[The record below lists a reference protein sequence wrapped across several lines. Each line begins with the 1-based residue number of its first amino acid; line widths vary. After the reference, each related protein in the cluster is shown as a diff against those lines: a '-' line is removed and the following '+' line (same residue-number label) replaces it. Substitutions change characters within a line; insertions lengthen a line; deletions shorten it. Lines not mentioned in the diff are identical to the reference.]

1 MLFEF
6 QNVINIEIIGFV
18 LMQLGFV
25 LDSPWEM
32 SRRLED
38 VLEVF
43 KTSWRSKSVSQ
54 AGIKLFL
61 INKQFGLKQLTIQI
75 KNNEMGMRFPME

>member
-1 MLFEF
+1 MLFGF
-6 QNVINIEIIGFV
+6 QNVINIEIIGFA

-25 LDSPWEM
+25 LDSPQEM

-43 KTSWRSKSVSQ
+43 ETSWRSKNVCKG
-54 AGIKLFL
+54 GIKLFL

>member
-43 KTSWRSKSVSQ
+43 KTSWRSKNVCKG
-54 AGIKLFL
+54 GIKLFL

>member
-43 KTSWRSKSVSQ
+43 KTSWRSKSVCQ
-54 AGIKLFL
+54 GGIKLFL

>member
-1 MLFEF
+1 MLFGF
-6 QNVINIEIIGFV
+6 QNVINIEFIGFV

-25 LDSPWEM
+25 LDSPQEM

-43 KTSWRSKSVSQ
+43 KTYWRSKNVCKG
-54 AGIKLFL
+54 GIKLFL

>member
-1 MLFEF
+1 MLFGF

-25 LDSPWEM
+25 LDSPQEM

-43 KTSWRSKSVSQ
+43 MTSWRSKNVCKG
-54 AGIKLFL
+54 GIKLFL